1 MSAVQQLD
9 IDPVLTDVDPDEL
22 HAFTFAQATAFA
34 DEIKAYGLGEQDNFK
49 ERTFYLRNPFDKL
62 FESALVSIL
71 EIEAL
76 ESYETADEAVIVYK
90 VDDAFIFREET
101 ATCVG
106 RTATYTA
113 YIDCV

>member
-1 MSAVQQLD
+1 MSALQQLD
-9 IDPVLTDVDPDEL
+9 IDPMLTEVDPAEL
-22 HAFTFAQATAFA
+22 HTFTFAQATAFA

-49 ERTFYLRNPFDKL
+49 ERTFYLKNPFDKL
-62 FESALVSIL
+62 FESALGSIL

-76 ESYETADEAVIVYK
+76 ATYETADDSVIVYK

-101 ATCVG
+101 VTCVG